1 MNVART
7 CHVLRAN
14 PSGTPF
20 DSTVLTECIVIEKIP
35 WTTVCKLYERSWW
48 NKILF
53 YTWQILTYTNKWN
66 MIYVAIS
73 FIYNIWTY
81 TNVNVNVNVRKIHVR
96 IKPFQFMNISPC
108 TYVDMWSFFF
118 WHIKIYCAVLLRR
131 HLLRYKFLL
140 TILGSD
146 RILQSYIF
154 TSFNP

>member
-1 MNVART
+1 MVFGWYEDDIKKIIKMNVART

-35 WTTVCKLYERSWW
+35 WTTVCKLYKRSWW

-81 TNVNVNVNVRKIHVR
+81 TNVNVNVRKIHVR

-118 WHIKIYCAVLLRR
+118 DISKYTAQFSYEDIYCDINFSWQ
-131 HLLRYKFLL
+131 Y
-140 TILGSD
+140 
-146 RILQSYIF
+146 
-154 TSFNP
+154 